1 MSSSL
6 AVLVLVLL
14 IASYS
19 LGKLATAHCGTR
31 PLYTPSP
38 LHKPTGYGHD
48 GLHLMD
54 RELGADLWL
63 ALKLSACV
71 IESLSSPGSTS
82 VFLRECVCTLLPQ
95 STETLPGMGGRGA
108 QLWEGAHEGL
118 SSRRPGSQPVFRPSH
133 MISYH
138 LSLHFSI
145 CKIGETR
152 LPWSK

>member
-1 MSSSL
+1 MSNSL

-14 IASYS
+14 ISSYS
-19 LGKLATAHCGTR
+19 LGILITAHCGTS
-31 PLYTPSP
+31 PLYTPYP
-38 LHKPTGYGHD
+38 LHKPMGYGHY

-54 RELGADLWL
+54 RELGADSWL
-63 ALKLSACV
+63 ALKLSACIV
-71 IESLSSPGSTS
+71 ESLSSPGSIS
-82 VFLRECVCTLLPQ
+82 VFLRECALSCLRAQRPRPV
-95 STETLPGMGGRGA
+95 MGGRGA
-108 QLWEGAHEGL
+108 QLWEGAHKGL
-118 SSRRPGSQPVFRPSH
+118 SSQRSGSEPVFHPLH